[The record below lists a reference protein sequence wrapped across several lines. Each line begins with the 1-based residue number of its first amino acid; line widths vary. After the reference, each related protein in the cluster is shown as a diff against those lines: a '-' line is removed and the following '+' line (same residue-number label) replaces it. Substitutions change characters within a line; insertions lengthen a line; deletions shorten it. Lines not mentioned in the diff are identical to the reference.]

1 MVNIL
6 FAHSQGIFMC
16 FVIYD
21 PFWCVV
27 AKGSSLVQKSLFY
40 SDEAGINTQKVVSEN
55 QISFMLERLTMEL
68 FFYLGN

>member
-1 MVNIL
+1 
-6 FAHSQGIFMC
+6 MC

-40 SDEAGINTQKVVSEN
+40 SDEAGINT
-55 QISFMLERLTMEL
+55 
-68 FFYLGN
+68 

>member
-1 MVNIL
+1 MVNLL

-40 SDEAGINTQKVVSEN
+40 SDEAGINT
-55 QISFMLERLTMEL
+55 
-68 FFYLGN
+68 